1 MKLFLSCS
9 SFGISHSVSI
19 SRYATPATVIQL
31 KKNGPY
37 TSSTDNANRK
47 SKLRAVPFVLHEV
60 WVSRHLCADVVATDL
75 GTKIK
80 CGFIAVHQTIR
91 CSLQSFLGGRN
102 KIHNLS
108 SDLKACISCSLSGR
122 TESRFHKIRPTVL

>member
-1 MKLFLSCS
+1 MNFFLSCS

-31 KKNGPY
+31 KKMGHTLLPQ
-37 TSSTDNANRK
+37 TTHRK
-47 SKLRAVPFVLHEV
+47 SKLRAVQFVLHEV